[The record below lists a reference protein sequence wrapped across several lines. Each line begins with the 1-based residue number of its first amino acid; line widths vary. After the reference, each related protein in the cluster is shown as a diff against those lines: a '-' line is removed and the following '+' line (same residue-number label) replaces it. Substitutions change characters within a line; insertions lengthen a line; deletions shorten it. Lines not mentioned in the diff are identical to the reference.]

1 MLMNY
6 LPPHYSPSQM
16 IHAIQKGLPKTNAPK
31 DIIIAGAGM
40 SGLVAGSLLKQA
52 GHNVKII
59 EARERVGGRIYT
71 IRTPFTKGHY
81 MEAGAMR
88 IPNTHYLVMEYIKK
102 FGLNVNPFINSSP
115 NDLMY
120 ANGVKIR
127 YYLYKQNPAIL
138 NYPVA
143 PNEKGKTA
151 NELIQFAIQPIIDFI
166 NQNPLKN
173 WPIVVQHFERYSLST
188 FFRYN
193 PTGKTLSDGAIEMI
207 KVLSDVTGLPELSFV
222 ELLREFMIL
231 FNKEIQFFE
240 ITGGL
245 DQLPKAFLPEMNE
258 NIHFNQEITKIEQ
271 GENQVTFTCMDTRT
285 GKLSQITG
293 DLAIVT
299 LPFTVL
305 QFIDIQ
311 PRDSF
316 SYHKWKAIR
325 ELHYVP
331 STKVGIQFNNRFW
344 EKQGLFGGKTITD
357 LRIRLAHYPSHAFNQ
372 KSGVLL
378 GSYTWEDD
386 ALVWVSKS
394 DKERIAQAL
403 NELAEIHGQ
412 AIRNDF
418 VTGTSYNWVLDPYA
432 AGAFTLF
439 KPEQETELFPYLAT
453 PEHRVHFAGEHT
465 ALTHGWIQ
473 GAIESGIRVSFEVNN
488 LESR

>member
-1 MLMNY
+1 MNY